1 MVWRDAGDSLAAHA
15 AGPRFQEV
23 FADSQKWLRQPRGM
37 FHRAPL
43 DEAEITETL
52 IASHREIA
60 KLRPFVIAEMKTC
73 GAFPYEESR
82 HSEGLL
88 DADCAGPAPS
98 AGTDG

>member
-1 MVWRDAGDSLAAHA
+1 
-15 AGPRFQEV
+15 
-23 FADSQKWLRQPRGM
+23 M

-82 HSEGLL
+82 HSERLL
-88 DADCAGPAPS
+88 DAA
-98 AGTDG
+98 

>member
-1 MVWRDAGDSLAAHA
+1 
-15 AGPRFQEV
+15 
-23 FADSQKWLRQPRGM
+23 M
-37 FHRAPL
+37 FHRVPL

-88 DADCAGPAPS
+88 DAAWKGPARS
-98 AGTDG
+98 TGADAQ